1 MCVSNNSIEKGNKRR
16 MGRTKLIEY
25 FFQLLQSFLNG
36 PTPAS
41 FIVYF
46 WSFQTNIT
54 IFTTNICE
62 KCPSSMWCWYSNP
75 HPSEHEH
82 PHIITRPG
90 LPPFKINLQWS
101 TFWWVK
107 RLVKSLTLFIPLCHT
122 FSRVQSNI

>member
-46 WSFQTNIT
+46 WSFQTNIIT
-54 IFTTNICE
+54 IFTTIICE
-62 KCPSSMWCWYSNP
+62 QMSIQYTVLGFEHMTFGTWVSSHN
-75 HPSEHEH
+75 H
-82 PHIITRPG
+82 
-90 LPPFKINLQWS
+90 
-101 TFWWVK
+101 
-107 RLVKSLTLFIPLCHT
+107 LTEAPARN
-122 FSRVQSNI
+122 FSFFVYGTSRKADYTLA